1 MNWFQIKAFVT
12 KTKIK
17 RLKEQLAYWEK
28 YEPVNNMGKFA
39 RQVKIDSIKKQID
52 KIEK

>member
-1 MNWFQIKAFVT
+1 MGGG
-12 KTKIK
+12 KTEATDF
-17 RLKEQLAYWEK
+17 LTKEQLAYWEK

-39 RQVKIDSIKKQID
+39 RQVKIDSIKNQID